1 MQQSPTVIITDFI
14 QDGLVPE
21 REALDGFADVL
32 ALNVQGEA
40 ALEGLIEDAAAI
52 MIYHTTSLSRRT
64 IERLRQC
71 RLIVRCGAGFD
82 NVDHEFA
89 AQRGI
94 PVANVPDYGTE
105 EVADSAIGLMLSLT
119 RGISFLNSRLRSG
132 VGDWTYTPVA
142 PLRRLRGQVFGVVGL
157 GRIGTASALRARAFG
172 MDVSFFDPYKPDGND
187 KALGLRRVESL
198 EELLAQADVLS
209 LHCPLSP
216 ETRAMINDRTL
227 ALMKRSSIL
236 LNTARGG
243 LLETA
248 AVLSAIESGQLSGAG
263 IDVLPVEPPPSG
275 DPLITAWRNPDHA
288 AHHRVIINPH
298 SAFYSEQGLMD
309 MRIKGAEA
317 CRRAL
322 LGLPLRNVVNRP
334 ASVRPAE

>member
-1 MQQSPTVIITDFI
+1 MQQHPKVIITDFI
-14 QDGLVPE
+14 QDELVPE
-21 REALDGFADVL
+21 RKALDGIAEVL
-32 ALNVQGEA
+32 ALHVQGEA

-52 MIYHTTSLSRRT
+52 MIYHTTSLSRQT
-64 IERLRQC
+64 IQRLRQC

-94 PVANVPDYGTE
+94 PVANVPAY
-105 EVADSAIGLMLSLT
+105 EVADSAIGLMLSLS

-132 VGDWTYTPVA
+132 LGDWTYTPVA

-157 GRIGTASALRARAFG
+157 GRIGTAAALRARAFG
-172 MDVSFFDPYKPDGND
+172 LDVCFFDPYKPDGND

-198 EELLAQADVLS
+198 EELMAQADVLS

-216 ETRAMINDRTL
+216 ENRGMINDRTL

-243 LLETA
+243 LVDTT
-248 AVLSAIESGQLSGAG
+248 AVLSAIESGQLSGTG

-275 DPLITAWRNPDHA
+275 DPLITAWRNPDHV

-298 SAFYSEQGLMD
+298 SAFYSEEGLMD

-322 LGLPLRNVVNRP
+322 LGLPLRNVVNQP
-334 ASVRPAE
+334 ASVR

>member
-1 MQQSPTVIITDFI
+1 MQQHSKVIITDFI
-14 QDGLVPE
+14 HDGLIPE
-21 REALDGFADVL
+21 RKALDGIAEVL

-40 ALEGLIEDAAAI
+40 ALQGRIEDAAAI
-52 MIYHTTSLSRRT
+52 MIYHTTSLSRQT
-64 IERLRQC
+64 LERLRQC

-132 VGDWTYTPVA
+132 VGEWTYTPVA

-157 GRIGTASALRARAFG
+157 GRIGTAAALRARAFG
-172 MDVSFFDPYKPDGND
+172 LDVCFFDPYKADGND
-187 KALGLRRVESL
+187 KALGLRRAESL

-216 ETRAMINDRTL
+216 ESRAMINDRTL

-243 LLETA
+243 LVDTT

-263 IDVLPVEPPPSG
+263 IDVLPMEPPPSG
-275 DPLITAWRNPDHA
+275 DPLITAWRNPDHV

-298 SAFYSEQGLMD
+298 SAFYSEEGLMD

-322 LGLPLRNVVNRP
+322 LGLPLRNVVNQP
-334 ASVRPAE
+334 ASVR